1 MKTIKNKTNAPL
13 RVPLP
18 RGKKLHLGPGKSG
31 QIAHQH
37 VDHKPLQ
44 SLVKE
49 GKLEILGDGS
59 VTETSREL
67 GRSPHE
73 ATHGHQPPTSRQV
86 KGDR

>member
-1 MKTIKNKTNAPL
+1 MKTIQNKTNAPL

-31 QIAHQH
+31 QIAHQDA
-37 VDHKPLQ
+37 DHEPLQ
-44 SLVKE
+44 RLIKE

-59 VTETSREL
+59 AVETTRER
-67 GRSPHE
+67 GRSPH
-73 ATHGHQPPTSRQV
+73 ASTHGHQPTTTRQV